1 MNVTDERLDHGSPDG
16 VGGLFARTAALDAAV
31 ARFASAQLG
40 PLPVPLVFVALVY
53 LANLAINV
61 VSNPPPGFDDRQQL
75 AEMGWWAWGYSGVQ
89 PPLHTWLIKL
99 VDLVVESDIAAI
111 YVTRFT
117 VLFLLATTLY
127 RIGRELQL
135 SRQGAAAAALG
146 LFLMPTV
153 GWEAQRTFSHS
164 LSGMLFTALFQL
176 AFLVLLRRRTT
187 GTYVLAGSSAALAVL
202 GKYNSL
208 VALAGSAA
216 AGIALPAVRRALR
229 VRGLFAAAVAF
240 LAILAA
246 PLFWLA
252 AGRIETLDDSADKFG
267 FHGTGSLLH
276 DRLTG
281 LADFAFQTLAY
292 CGPLLGVALAA
303 AFLARLDGRAVRGA
317 FGRLGPETRYL
328 ATAIG
333 ASFALALLL
342 VLASGTTELKGYW
355 FHPILITLPAAVAAI
370 LEVYDRTGWA
380 NRLIVFCGAL
390 LALASIVAF
399 VIRTSGIGS

>member
-1 MNVTDERLDHGSPDG
+1 MTVTDDPMDAGSPG
-16 VGGLFARTAALDAAV
+16 RLRRLFARTAMLDAAV
-31 ARFASAQLG
+31 ARFASARLG
-40 PLPVPLVFVALVY
+40 PLPLPLVFVALVY

-61 VSNPPPGFDDRQQL
+61 VASPPPGFDDRQQL
-75 AEMGWWAWGYSGVQ
+75 AEMGRWAFGYSGVQ

-99 VDLVVESDIAAI
+99 VDLVVGSDIAAI

-117 VLFLLATTLY
+117 VLILLATTLY
-127 RIGRELQL
+127 GIGRELQL
-135 SRQGAAAAALG
+135 SRQGASSAALG

-176 AFLVLLRRRTT
+176 AFLVTLRRRTT
-187 GTYVLAGSSAALAVL
+187 GSYALMGASAALAVL

-208 VALAGSAA
+208 VAIAGSAA
-216 AGIALPAVRRALR
+216 AGLALSAVRPALR
-229 VRGLFAAAVAF
+229 TSRIAVAAVAF

-246 PLFWLA
+246 PLAWLA

-267 FHGTGSLLH
+267 FHGSGSMLL
-276 DRLTG
+276 DRLAG
-281 LADFAFQTLAY
+281 LADFAFQALAY

-303 AFLARLDGRAVRGA
+303 VVLARLDGRAVRGA
-317 FGRLGPETRYL
+317 FGRLGAGTRYL
-328 ATAIG
+328 VTAIG

-342 VLASGTTELKGYW
+342 VLASGTTVLKGYW

-390 LALASIVAF
+390 LALASIAAF
-399 VIRTSGIGS
+399 VVRTAGI